1 MIQILSKIEKLS
13 SKLEFLLESKLV
25 SDYKAI
31 FDSTNRISVY
41 LKGCTWTSEEASS
54 AFSEFDVSSTVLL
67 DNEDD
72 SYDFLFENGDKI
84 DVSTSRLRL
93 DNMLSNN
100 ANANDTNIPVL
111 TFYSYK
117 GGVGRSTAVAS
128 FASFLSIKKG
138 MKVVILDCDFE
149 APGFT
154 NFFLDDTS
162 ELYYKNGIIEYL
174 FDSAENKDIPLYP
187 YCWETSKKYSG
198 KGSIFV
204 FPSGNL
210 STDFVSDESSC
221 THLDHYLQGLSRLDI
236 FSTDTL
242 AEQLSSL
249 LNKISEDLAPD
260 VILIDSRTG
269 FNDVFGITAFR
280 LSNIIL
286 GLFGDDAQ
294 TIPGLYFLLNSNY
307 QRKTST
313 RLILANS
320 IIPAFAK
327 SRLFA
332 HFKEKVQDFLSEI
345 QTEEDEKENGLATVD
360 IFPIGYNDILK
371 NIGLPTSSYEDY
383 ISLIENSEFIDYTNL
398 FTRLYDAITDFQHI
412 RPICANNED
421 NVLNKTKPIDGN
433 LAPISQTNRIKILHN
448 ISQFLPS
455 MYGEDITDFDS
466 EYNNKRYYYRRCMQ
480 DLFNPEKIIVL
491 GNKGTGKTYIY
502 RSLSNSRIVSE
513 LRKRADKEKYEYEF
527 VQIINDDH
535 RFETHH
541 LDNMIGDFS
550 QELFFER
557 FWKIYIWSVLANIG
571 RINAENIL
579 AIKNDTATAQQ
590 FARLIKD
597 DNFIIS
603 VEKDIQKLDEQLL
616 QREQGKYRI
625 VIIFDE
631 LDSIVKPI
639 FWSKRVSPLINYSR
653 RMSYSCISPKL
664 FLRSDLYNKI
674 TNINNKNELINRTIS
689 IEWNQDEMF
698 AYLFKFILSH
708 SKDDFILAVKNSSG
722 FSSRSVNQI
731 IKKLERNS
739 DNSPIDE
746 FLLRHLCATLFGK
759 YADTNQSTRYGESY
773 DWFYT
778 NLKNA
783 NDTISLRPFIDLLGY
798 AVQDALASGLPND
811 PEQPILPAQY
821 YVNSTVRVKAVE
833 RHFNDLANEEGNTDL
848 KIIFDYIR
856 DKAPNKFK
864 HDRLWIEDFEELAQ
878 MIIETKKLVDVK
890 DADSMLDLLLV
901 NGIVRRLYIRTYRGT
916 APRKAI
922 QFALLYKYYLGL
934 GSGKSRKRKISSSK
948 IY

>member
-13 SKLEFLLESKLV
+13 LKLETMLKSSVV
-25 SDYKAI
+25 SDYKAV
-31 FDSTNRISVY
+31 FDSTNRITVY
-41 LKGCTWTSEEASS
+41 LKGCSLSLEDASKI
-54 AFSEFDVSSTVLL
+54 FTEFDVSSTVLL
-67 DNEDD
+67 DEDDD
-72 SYDFLFENGDKI
+72 SYDFLFEEGEKV
-84 DVSTSRLRL
+84 DVTTSRLRL
-93 DNMLSNN
+93 DNMLSNSTN
-100 ANANDTNIPVL
+100 ENDTNIPVL

-117 GGVGRSTAVAS
+117 GGVGRSTTVAS

-174 FDSAENKDIPLYP
+174 FDSAGNKSIPLSSY
-187 YCWETSKKYSG
+187 YWETSKKYSG

-210 STDFVSDESSC
+210 SADFVSDESSD

-242 AEQLSSL
+242 VGQLSSL
-249 LNKISEDLAPD
+249 LNSISTDLAPD

-280 LSNIIL
+280 LSNIVL

-307 QRKTST
+307 QRKSST

-327 SRLFA
+327 SKLFA
-332 HFKEKVQDFLSEI
+332 HFKEKVRDFLSEI
-345 QTEEDEKENGLATVD
+345 QTEEDEKENGLATVE

-383 ISLIENSEFIDYTNL
+383 ISMIENNEFIDYTNL
-398 FTRLYDAITDFQHI
+398 FSRLYDEIKDIQNTVIGGSKTDS
-412 RPICANNED
+412 
-421 NVLNKTKPIDGN
+421 KTDSTIDLKGEV
-433 LAPISQTNRIKILHN
+433 ISQGQAIRKRILNSIAKCM
-448 ISQFLPS
+448 PS
-455 MYGEDITDFDS
+455 MYGEDITDFEL
-466 EYNNKRYYYRRCMQ
+466 EYSNNRYYYRRCMQ

-502 RSLSNSRIVSE
+502 RSLSNSNIVSE
-513 LRKRADKEKYEYEF
+513 LRKRADKEKYDYEF

-541 LDNMIGDFS
+541 LDSMIGDFS

-557 FWKIYIWSVLANIG
+557 FWEIYIWSVLVQIG
-571 RINAENIL
+571 RIKTPNGL
-579 AIKNDTATAQQ
+579 VVKNDTATAQQ
-590 FARLIKD
+590 FTKLIKND
-597 DNFIIS
+597 DFIIK
-603 VEKDIQKLDEQLL
+603 VEEDIRKLDEQLL
-616 QREQGKYRI
+616 QSSQGKRRI

-653 RMSYSCISPKL
+653 KMSYSCISPKL

-708 SKDDFILAVKNSSG
+708 SKDDFISAVKSCSDLSDG
-722 FSSRSVNQI
+722 SVKKI
-731 IKKLERNS
+731 IKKLEKNS

-746 FLLRHLCATLFGK
+746 YMLRYLCATLFGK
-759 YADTNQSTRYGESY
+759 YADSKQSTRYGESY

-783 NDTISLRPFIDLLGY
+783 NDTISLRPFIDLLDY
-798 AVQDALASGLPND
+798 AVGDALKSFSPNES
-811 PEQPILPAQY
+811 EQPILPAQY

-833 RHFNDLANEEGNTDL
+833 RHFKDLANEEGNTDL

-856 DKAPNKFK
+856 DKAPDKYK
-864 HDRLWIEDFEELAQ
+864 RDRLWIEDFEELAQ
-878 MIIETKKLVDVK
+878 MIIETKKLVDVT
-890 DADSMLDLLLV
+890 DADSMLELLLV
-901 NGIVRRLYIRTYRGT
+901 NGIVRRQYIRTYRGT

-934 GSGKSRKRKISSSK
+934 GSAKSRKRKTSL
-948 IY
+948 